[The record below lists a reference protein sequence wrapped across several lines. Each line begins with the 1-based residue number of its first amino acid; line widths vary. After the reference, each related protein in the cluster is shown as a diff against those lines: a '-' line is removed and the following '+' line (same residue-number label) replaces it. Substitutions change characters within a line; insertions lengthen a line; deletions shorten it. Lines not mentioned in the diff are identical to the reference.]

1 MSATTAELRV
11 AHGTPAWFAMVGQV
25 MTAAASQAALP
36 PDLDVCLVERYTDGA
51 ELAPGLL
58 PGLRFEIRAGRP
70 SFRAG
75 ALPGE
80 RGDVTLEVTTAAS
93 RTLNPLYG
101 ADAAFTA
108 AFSAFLADGQLKIEG
123 DLAALGDWFS
133 GVHDCIVERTRE
145 TPPRTR

>member
-1 MSATTAELRV
+1 MSAITAELMV
-11 AHGTPAWFAMVGQV
+11 AHGTPAWFAMVGEV
-25 MTAAASQAALP
+25 LTEAAIRAALP
-36 PDLDVCLVERYTDGA
+36 PGLNVCLVERYTDGA

-58 PGLRFEIRAGRP
+58 PGVRFEIRAGRP

-80 RGDVTLEVTTAAS
+80 RGDITLEVTTAAS
-93 RTLNPLYG
+93 RTLNTLYG

-133 GVHDCIVERTRE
+133 GVHDRIVERTRE
-145 TPPRTR
+145 TPARAG